1 MRRSSRF
8 PLGFASASW
17 SASPWSASAAPWL
30 APYDE
35 GTILTDDSF
44 VPPGDDLV
52 LGGDFLGRDIASR
65 LLYGARVTLSLAL
78 AISALAFLIGCATGF
93 LAAVRRGWVDTVL
106 SRLVDALIS
115 FPAIMIALI
124 VISGLGSSF
133 GVLIVTIALIDSTRV
148 FRVARALGMDIAVQD
163 YVEAARARGEK
174 LGWIMWH
181 ELLPNAL
188 APLAAEFGIRFT
200 YAILFISALSFLGL
214 GVQPPH
220 ADLGVMV
227 KENMQGLLYGLL
239 RADLSGALHRRGHGL
254 RQHAGRLVPEDHGR
268 SAAERAVT
276 MQEALGPP
284 PLLDVRNLSVVARQ
298 RKQDPLPIVEHVSF
312 ALGHGEV
319 IALIGESGSGKTTIS
334 LACMGY
340 AAPRLRDR
348 GRQRASRRAPD
359 PRPPPARAPRPAGA
373 GHRVR
378 RAKRCSGLQTTR
390 LRSGGRSPKRR

>member
-1 MRRSSRF
+1 MTGQAQSGSH
-8 PLGFASASW
+8 PLRELASQLTIPAGICLGIVVCV
-17 SASPWSASAAPWL
+17 AVVCLAAPWL

-44 VPPGDDLV
+44 VPPGDGLL
-52 LGGDFLGRDIASR
+52 LGGDFLGRDLASR

-133 GVLIVTIALIDSTRV
+133 GVLIVTVALIDSTRV
-148 FRVARALGMDIAVQD
+148 FRVARALGMDIVVQD

-227 KENMQGLLYGLL
+227 KENMQGLLYGSY
-239 RADLSGALHRRGHGL
+239 APIYPALCI
-254 RQHAGRLVPEDHGR
+254 AVVTVSVNMLVDWYLKTMD
-268 SAAERAVT
+268 AA
-276 MQEALGPP
+276 
-284 PLLDVRNLSVVARQ
+284 
-298 RKQDPLPIVEHVSF
+298 LPSE
-312 ALGHGEV
+312 L
-319 IALIGESGSGKTTIS
+319 
-334 LACMGY
+334 
-340 AAPRLRDR
+340 
-348 GRQRASRRAPD
+348 
-359 PRPPPARAPRPAGA
+359 
-373 GHRVR
+373 
-378 RAKRCSGLQTTR
+378 
-390 LRSGGRSPKRR
+390 